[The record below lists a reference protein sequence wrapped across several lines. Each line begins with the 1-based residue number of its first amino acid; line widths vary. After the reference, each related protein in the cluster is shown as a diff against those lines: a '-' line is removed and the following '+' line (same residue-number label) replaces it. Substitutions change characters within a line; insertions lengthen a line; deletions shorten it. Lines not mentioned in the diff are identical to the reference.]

1 MKLKKLKIKLL
12 MLLLF
17 AMPYICMGSHV
28 TETNDI
34 TFSGSATLLNI
45 TISNEVINSAETD
58 TDNIGMQSVT
68 FPISNSQTGSVW
80 MGYATLYDAPGAY
93 NSALGNASLYHSTGS
108 YNSAVGNV
116 TLQSSPGSFN
126 SALGYS
132 ALLQSP
138 GDGNSAIGYTALRQ
152 APGSYN
158 LAGGYG
164 AGYKSGGVSNVFLG
178 ANAAVN
184 GTLTYYTNAIA
195 IGAGAVPLGNNSMV
209 LGNAQTTNTEIKGA
223 VVVSN
228 TLTAGAISTTG
239 TVNIANLSASGRSV
253 FGIGLSLADIDP
265 TANGAS
271 QSGKSTGAGYSTI
284 GTSAHGASQNIFNDG
299 WPLSA
304 TIGASAYGAMQRGYI
319 DDDSSSYATN
329 LGRGAIQLFDILEIT
344 SGNPLTTVDDDASL
358 LLGAGTASNRNAI
371 VAGDGQESHGD
382 GSITAGGGFWGNGS
396 GLTNNY
402 WSWWMLDPAPI
413 TTSVNGTNVYPIGLY
428 DYDVAITN
436 RSGGATSGTG
446 VYDIVKWNPSNSVD
460 FVGTLVYTGLV
471 STLGG
476 VNAGLDVTLPKGSL
490 YGIRLTNQT
499 GLAGWHIQFKGVT
512 K

>member
-1 MKLKKLKIKLL
+1 MKLRLKLL
-12 MLLLF
+12 TLLLICI
-17 AMPYICMGSHV
+17 PYIGFAGHI

-209 LGNAQTTNTEIKGA
+209 LGNAQTTNTEIKGK

-228 TLTAGAISTTG
+228 T
-239 TVNIANLSASGRSV
+239 VEANL
-253 FGIGLSLADIDP
+253 FI
-265 TANGAS
+265 
-271 QSGKSTGAGYSTI
+271 
-284 GTSAHGASQNIFNDG
+284 
-299 WPLSA
+299 
-304 TIGASAYGAMQRGYI
+304 
-319 DDDSSSYATN
+319 
-329 LGRGAIQLFDILEIT
+329 
-344 SGNPLTTVDDDASL
+344 
-358 LLGAGTASNRNAI
+358 
-371 VAGDGQESHGD
+371 
-382 GSITAGGGFWGNGS
+382 GNGS
-396 GLTNNY
+396 GVTNNY

-499 GLAGWHIQFKGVT
+499 GLAGWHIQLRGVT